1 MPKGKGGV
9 KVSVIEKLKGWFT
22 GEQTK
27 PNTGEHPLFDQPE
40 PRSYATKY
48 VGDDMRNP
56 RDPFSGLK
64 SDSRLRQIKKA
75 MDYGIF
81 SPTELNR
88 IAMVISEEQPYMSL
102 TFFEMGLIG
111 LEQARTFGFTDCNRD
126 PEQAYAYL
134 DAGILTKDEV
144 KPYITRC
151 CVF

>member
-1 MPKGKGGV
+1 MSG
-9 KVSVIEKLKGWFT
+9 IEKLKGWFT

-27 PNTGEHPLFDQPE
+27 PSTEERPICTQPE
-40 PRSYATKY
+40 PRSYSTRY
-48 VGDDMRNP
+48 VGDDMRDP
-56 RDPFSGLK
+56 RDPISGLK
-64 SDSRLRQIKKA
+64 SASRLQQIKKA
-75 MDYGIF
+75 MDYDIF

-88 IAMVISEEQPYMSL
+88 IAMVITEEQPYMSL

-126 PEQAYAYL
+126 PGQAYAYL
-134 DAGILTKDEV
+134 EAGILTKDEV